1 MGKNR
6 PCSFIPLCIVGEHEC
21 CYLKACC
28 TNVHN
33 DGKHDEDFEG
43 WMGNFRL
50 LCATGNLL
58 RNVKTDLPFFVS
70 LSLAYSF
77 PLNVSLPIFSQL
89 LLVCVHVCGCAVA
102 PLLGNKHLPSA
113 LILFFPWYSQDSTLL
128 PLHIHSRE
136 WIAIGWRM
144 WEGGYC
150 ERRST
155 ERASGGARETLNYGL
170 FLVPLPRFLNLER
183 CWFVYIVI

>member
-43 WMGNFRL
+43 WMGNLRL

-89 LLVCVHVCGCAVA
+89 LLVCVHVCVWLCRCAVA
-102 PLLGNKHLPSA
+102 RQQASA
-113 LILFFPWYSQDSTLL
+113 LSPHFVFSLVQSRQYPTPTSHTFKRMNSYWLKDVGRRLL
-128 PLHIHSRE
+128 RE
-136 WIAIGWRM
+136 
-144 WEGGYC
+144 E
-150 ERRST
+150 EH
-155 ERASGGARETLNYGL
+155 
-170 FLVPLPRFLNLER
+170 
-183 CWFVYIVI
+183 